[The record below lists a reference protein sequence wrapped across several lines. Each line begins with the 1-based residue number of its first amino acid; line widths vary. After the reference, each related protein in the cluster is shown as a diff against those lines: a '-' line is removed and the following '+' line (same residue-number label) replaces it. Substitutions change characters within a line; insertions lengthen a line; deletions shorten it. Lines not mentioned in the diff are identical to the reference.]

1 VFALLEILIRP
12 AKVYARVRYQKNW
25 IAPFLGVLFLS
36 MLSVV
41 LVIETAGI
49 ELLTLQRYQHN
60 PKLAEK
66 IGGDRGVERAISSSN
81 ERWSKL
87 LVVSRS
93 GGAAAVGMVLLA
105 AAFTAAVAMFDRKP
119 NFLAMLGTVSFSLFP
134 FALLGLVITAV
145 MLTGSLDHSVFDLEN
160 MPGLNFGRLL
170 DRGASNPAIFAMASE
185 MDVLLL
191 GQTLLMSF
199 GLTRVTSVTLA
210 QSLAICGSIW
220 ALVVLWK
227 AAWVM
232 YI

>member
-1 VFALLEILIRP
+1 
-12 AKVYARVRYQKNW
+12 
-25 IAPFLGVLFLS
+25 
-36 MLSVV
+36 
-41 LVIETAGI
+41 
-49 ELLTLQRYQHN
+49 
-60 PKLAEK
+60 
-66 IGGDRGVERAISSSN
+66 
-81 ERWSKL
+81 
-87 LVVSRS
+87 
-93 GGAAAVGMVLLA
+93 MVLLA